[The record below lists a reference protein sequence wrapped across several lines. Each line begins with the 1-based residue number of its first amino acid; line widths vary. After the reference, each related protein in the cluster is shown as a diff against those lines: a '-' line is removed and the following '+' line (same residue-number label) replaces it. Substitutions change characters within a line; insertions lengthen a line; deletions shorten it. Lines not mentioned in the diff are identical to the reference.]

1 MPHGDREEYEMAA
14 WQLTPDTQHALNVA
28 LVWIGFGAVAGVVA
42 RLILPLRRPTAPAG
56 TVVLGVLGSTLGL
69 LVYSYLVDSGES
81 NPIGPI
87 GFVAAVAGTLLVL
100 IGYQPFAA
108 WRERPPATAS
118 ATPPAAAPP
127 ADPAAKPQG

>member
-1 MPHGDREEYEMAA
+1 MAA

-69 LVYSYLVDSGES
+69 LVYSYLVDSGEA

-108 WRERPPATAS
+108 WRASHRPRRVRHRPPPLLPL
-118 ATPPAAAPP
+118 TPRRSRRVNGLCGPT
-127 ADPAAKPQG
+127 